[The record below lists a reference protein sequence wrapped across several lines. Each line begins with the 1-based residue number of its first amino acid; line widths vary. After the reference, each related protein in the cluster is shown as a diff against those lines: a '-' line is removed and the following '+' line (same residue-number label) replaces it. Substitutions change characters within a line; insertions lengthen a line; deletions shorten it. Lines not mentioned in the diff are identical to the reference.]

1 MLTLL
6 LVLFSVAAPA
16 SSSCPLDAAALTQ
29 TLVPK
34 SESFQFECH
43 ELEAKRSPKSYVAY
57 VSLNNP
63 EKGAES
69 YLAIVNGDAKKL
81 ELVKSQL
88 VGMEAFPMR
97 LKKALKFSIVLSDLD
112 AEELKIA
119 TNALYTSQNTAL
131 AIWAVNPRSGIIR
144 ELEKT
149 ILPANH
155 VPDAKRVK
163 NAWEFSAKG
172 KKLHSYVP

>member
-6 LVLFSVAAPA
+6 SILLTVATHAA
-16 SSSCPLDAAALTQ
+16 SACPLDAAAITQ
-29 TLVPK
+29 ALVPK
-34 SESFQFECH
+34 SENFQFECH
-43 ELEAKRSPKSYVAY
+43 ELDAKKSPKSYIAY

-63 EKGAES
+63 DKGAES
-69 YLAIVNGDAKKL
+69 YLAIVNGDAKKI

-97 LKKALKFSIVLSDLD
+97 LKKALKFSLVLSEPG

-119 TNALYTSQNTAL
+119 TNALHTPQNTAL

-144 ELEKT
+144 ELEKAT
-149 ILPANH
+149 LPANQ

-163 NAWEFSAKG
+163 NVWEFSAKG
-172 KKLHSYVP
+172 KKLHSYTP